1 MNRIESEPN
10 GISIIDKPSGWTSH
24 DVVAKC
30 RGLLGTRKVG
40 HSGTLDPDAT
50 GVLVLGVGRSTRIL
64 RYLTSLPKYY
74 VGHIVLGIET
84 KTLDASGEITATHNM
99 DSVKLDDV
107 RKAALELTGE
117 IDQIPPM
124 VSALKVD
131 GRRLHEIARE
141 GEEVERQ
148 PRKVTIQQFDI
159 EPTDDPLIF
168 KCEVKCSSGT
178 YIRSLAA
185 DVGTLLGGGAHLN
198 NLRRL
203 AIGSFTVQEAN
214 PVENPILLP
223 PSEGLRDFN
232 AVRVSKEVAV
242 DVSYGRVLDR
252 EHLGVG
258 NGSGPRQE
266 LNHDGD
272 NLAVYEPYE
281 SRVKP
286 AVVLIEA
293 K

>member
-1 MNRIESEPN
+1 MNKIEPEPN
-10 GISIIDKPSGWTSH
+10 GISIIDKPPGWTSH

-64 RYLTSLPKYY
+64 RYLTSLPKHY
-74 VGHIVLGIET
+74 VGHIVLGTET

-99 DSVKLDDV
+99 DSVKLDDI

-117 IDQIPPM
+117 IDQVPPM

-148 PRKVTIQQFDI
+148 PRRVTIQQFDI
-159 EPTDDPLIF
+159 DPTGDPLIF
-168 KCEVKCSSGT
+168 KCEVRCSSGT

-185 DVGTLLGGGAHLN
+185 DIGDLLGGGAHLKS
-198 NLRRL
+198 LRRL
-203 AIGSFTVQEAN
+203 AIGSLTVQEAKPIEQ
-214 PVENPILLP
+214 PVLLP

-232 AVRVSKEVAV
+232 KVRVSEEVAV
-242 DVSYGRVLDR
+242 DVSYGRILDR
-252 EHLGVG
+252 ERLGVDNG
-258 NGSGPRQE
+258 NGPWAV

-272 NLAVYEPYE
+272 LLAIYEPHKG
-281 SRVKP
+281 RVKP
-286 AVVLIEA
+286 SVVLIEA

>member
-1 MNRIESEPN
+1 MNEIKPEPN

-30 RGLLGTRKVG
+30 RGLLGTKKVG

-64 RYLTSLPKYY
+64 RYLTSLPKHY

-84 KTLDASGEITATHNM
+84 TTLDASGEVTATHSM

-107 RKAALELTGE
+107 RKAALKLTGE

-124 VSALKVD
+124 VSALKVG
-131 GRRLHEIARE
+131 GRRLYEIARE
-141 GEEVERQ
+141 GGEIERQ
-148 PRKVTIQQFDI
+148 SRKVTVQQFDI
-159 EPTDDPLIF
+159 DPTDDPLTF

-185 DVGTLLGGGAHLN
+185 DIGDLLGGGAHLKS
-198 NLRRL
+198 LRRL
-203 AIGSFTVQEAN
+203 AIGSFTVQEAKPIEQ
-214 PVENPILLP
+214 PVLLP

-232 AVRVSKEVAV
+232 KVRVSEEVAV
-242 DVSYGRVLDR
+242 DVSYGRILDR
-252 EHLGVG
+252 ERLGADNG
-258 NGSGPRQE
+258 NGPWAVV
-266 LNHDGD
+266 NHDGD
-272 NLAVYEPYE
+272 LLAIYEPHKG
-281 SRVKP
+281 RVKP
-286 AVVLIEA
+286 SVVLIEA